1 MIDMP
6 MLFFYLHCI
15 VALVAAVVGLVTT
28 RGARTSMVSF
38 LLSMSSLVGIL
49 ILLGAHVIA
58 IAQLFF
64 CVGLGFIFFFVVGV
78 VDVEVVDVT
87 VVDQP
92 EERVARGSS
101 VRSWQWLVII
111 CGIGFATVI
120 GSLLFEILPNGG
132 GASTQ
137 AVSEVALG
145 SSESVGLAVLI
156 DQGVALVGVGLL
168 LLASLIGAGFLTR
181 RGVD

>member
-1 MIDMP
+1 
-6 MLFFYLHCI
+6 
-15 VALVAAVVGLVTT
+15 
-28 RGARTSMVSF
+28 
-38 LLSMSSLVGIL
+38 
-49 ILLGAHVIA
+49 
-58 IAQLFF
+58 
-64 CVGLGFIFFFVVGV
+64 V
-78 VDVEVVDVT
+78 VDR
-87 VVDQP
+87 P
-92 EERVARGSS
+92 EGRVARGSS

-145 SSESVGLAVLI
+145 SSESVGLVVLI